1 MQAYSSAHA
10 VTTSN
15 LKGESMDRNAKGSFA
30 VVTGASSGIGYE
42 LAAQFAQHGYDVL
55 VVAENDEIRDAARR
69 LSSYGTQVEELQVDL
84 AKREGVESLWE
95 AIRAGGRPVDAVA
108 INAGVG
114 VNGPFIETDL
124 ERHFNLIDLNVT
136 SAVHLTHLVLRE
148 MVARVSGRILIT
160 SSIAATT
167 PGPFQSTYNA
177 SKAFLKSFAEAI
189 RNEVKDTNVTITTL
203 MPGATE
209 TPFFERAGA
218 LDTKVGA
225 SKKDDP
231 ADVARDGFEAMM
243 DGKDHVVAGSFKN
256 KVQTVM
262 AHVMPDPAV
271 AETHRK
277 QSEPGSAS
285 K

>member
-1 MQAYSSAHA
+1 
-10 VTTSN
+10 
-15 LKGESMDRNAKGSFA
+15 MDRPTTASFA

-55 VVAENDEIRDAARR
+55 IVAENDEIKDATQR
-69 LSSYGTQVEELQVDL
+69 LATYGTQVRGLRIDLARRDGVEELW
-84 AKREGVESLWE
+84 REIGTSARNLD
-95 AIRAGGRPVDAVA
+95 AIA

-124 ERHFNLIDLNVT
+124 ERHFNLIGLNVT
-136 SAVHLTHLVLRE
+136 SAVHLTYLVLRE
-148 MVARVSGRILIT
+148 MVARNSGRILIT

-189 RNEVKDTNVTITTL
+189 RNEVKDTKVSITTL

-225 SKKDDP
+225 SEKDDP
-231 ADVARDGFEAMM
+231 AEVASQGFEAMM

-256 KVQTVM
+256 KLQTVM
-262 AHVMPDPAV
+262 AHVMPDPVV

>member
-1 MQAYSSAHA
+1 
-10 VTTSN
+10 
-15 LKGESMDRNAKGSFA
+15 MDRNAKGSFA
-30 VVTGASSGIGYE
+30 VVTGASTGIGYE
-42 LAAQFAQHGYDVL
+42 LAAQFAQHGFDVL
-55 VVAENDEIRDAARR
+55 AVAENDEINDAAQR
-69 LSSYGTQVEELQVDL
+69 LSPYGTRVEALQIDL
-84 AKREGVESLWE
+84 AKREGVEKLWE
-95 AIRAGGRPVDAVA
+95 VIRAKGRPLDAVA

-114 VNGPFIETDL
+114 VNGPFLETEL

-136 SAVHLTHLVLRE
+136 SAVHLTYLVLRD
-148 MVARVSGRILIT
+148 MVSRGAGRILIT

-189 RNEVKDTNVTITTL
+189 RNEVKDTNVSVTAL

-218 LDTKVGA
+218 LDTKLGA

-231 ADVARDGFEAMM
+231 AEVAREGFKAMM

-262 AHVMPDPAV
+262 AHVMPDPV
-271 AETHRK
+271 IAETHRK
-277 QSEPGSAS
+277 QSEPGSAN